1 MKALNI
7 IQILL
12 NILIA
17 IGYIIGLIPLG
28 YLLSMWWV
36 IPLTVIVLV
45 ISIIARNKTWIINL
59 LNIIMAVLSV
69 IPILG
74 FMPRVLGF
82 ILTAVS
88 ALQAGLEIF

>member
-12 NILIA
+12 DILIA

-28 YLLSMWWV
+28 YLLAMWWV
-36 IPLTVIVLV
+36 IPLSVVVLV

-59 LNIIMAVLSV
+59 LNLIMAVLSV

-74 FMPRVLGF
+74 FLPRVLGF

-88 ALQAGLEIF
+88 AIKAGIEMF

>member
-12 NILIA
+12 DFLIA
-17 IGYIIGLIPLG
+17 AGYLIGLIPLG
-28 YLLSMWWV
+28 YLIAMWWV
-36 IPLTVIVLV
+36 IPLTIVVLV
-45 ISIIARNKTWIINL
+45 LSIIARNGTWPVNA
-59 LNIIMAVLSV
+59 LNILMSLLSL

-74 FMPRVLGF
+74 FVPRVLGF

-88 ALQAGLEIF
+88 AIKAVMDML

>member
-12 NILIA
+12 NVLVA
-17 IGYIIGLIPLG
+17 IGYIIGLIPFG
-28 YLLSMWWV
+28 YLLSVWWV
-36 IPLTVIVLV
+36 VPLSAVVLV

-59 LNIIMAVLSV
+59 LNLIMAILSI

-74 FMPRVLGF
+74 FIPRVLGF
-82 ILTAVS
+82 ILSAVS

>member
-12 NILIA
+12 NILVA
-17 IGYIIGLIPLG
+17 IGYIIGMIPFG
-28 YLLSMWWV
+28 YLLSVWWV
-36 IPLTVIVLV
+36 VPLSVVVLV

-59 LNIIMAVLSV
+59 LNLIMAILSI
-69 IPILG
+69 IPVLG

-82 ILTAVS
+82 ILSAVS